1 MLGAFL
7 QRWWRSPEGVLTR
20 LEALVLRGWLNAA
33 RRDIRFGLSIVV
45 IAGFVVAAVV
55 RAVRL
60 IAMKPDI
67 GLVLAGAAG
76 FAIFHLSFI
85 GPGSAR
91 WRQLR
96 TGILQPWTAFGPAL
110 NRFVHLRAAA
120 LTLVAI
126 SAVTI
131 VAAVTRPDL
140 ALPCFASMFTGAALA
155 ALTTA
160 LGLRGRFRLP
170 RLRLPRPTMRLRL
183 PTAVRVSL
191 ATTFRRKLGIMP
203 VWLLSGGLWALA
215 TPASAL
221 AQHNNPGTTV
231 GFGMITVIGLICAI
245 ALAWPNLRLVRFL
258 AFQPIPFHRIAAR
271 ISGPQVALVALLALA
286 ASFGAAQPVPMALT
300 SAAVVVGGV
309 CLWLVL
315 LIPYAMT
322 RSVQAA
328 PAMAGGEL
336 IVAAIVKFAFQFGL
350 IAVGWLIVRA
360 IANIRAV
367 PRNRWRDPS

>member
-1 MLGAFL
+1 MPGAFL
-7 QRWWRSPEGVLTR
+7 HSWWRSPEGVLTR
-20 LEALVLRGWLNAA
+20 LECLVLRGWLNAA

-45 IAGFVVAAVV
+45 IAGFVIAAVV

-60 IAMKPDI
+60 IAIKPDI
-67 GLVLAGAAG
+67 GLVLAGVAG
-76 FAIFHLSFI
+76 FALFHLSFI
-85 GPGSAR
+85 APESSR

-96 TGILQPWTAFGPAL
+96 TGVLQPWTAFGPVL

-120 LTLVAI
+120 LTLMIV
-126 SAVTI
+126 SATTI
-131 VAAVTRPDL
+131 IAAVTHPRL
-140 ALPCFASMFTGAALA
+140 AVACFACMAAGAMLA
-155 ALTTA
+155 MATTA
-160 LGLRGRFRLP
+160 LGLRSRFRLP
-170 RLRLPRPTMRLRL
+170 RLRLPRPNMRLRL
-183 PTAVRVSL
+183 PPAVRMSL
-191 ATTFRRKLGIMP
+191 AATFRRKLGIIP

-258 AFQPIPFHRIAAR
+258 AFQPIPLYRIAAR
-271 ISGPQVALVALLALA
+271 ISGPQVALVALLAVA
-286 ASFGAAQPVPMALT
+286 AGFGAAQPLPLALT

-322 RSVQAA
+322 RSVHAA
-328 PAMAGGEL
+328 PGMAGGEL
-336 IVAAIVKFAFQFGL
+336 VVAAIVKFAFQFGL

-367 PRNRWRDPS
+367 SRNRWRDPS